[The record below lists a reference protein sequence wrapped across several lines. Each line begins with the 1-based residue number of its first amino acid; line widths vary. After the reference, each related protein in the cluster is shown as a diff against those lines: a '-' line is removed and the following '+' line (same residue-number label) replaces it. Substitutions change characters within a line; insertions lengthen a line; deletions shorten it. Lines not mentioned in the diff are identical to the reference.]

1 MPDPVRMQLVE
12 PSLVLQWP
20 APMEGQPK
28 EGFRSGE
35 FLRSVHRDDLR
46 VVAAGVSAVVSD
58 DAVRGQPHWEFLW
71 VQASADAVPTHVN
84 NTL

>member
-20 APMEGQPK
+20 HLWKDNRK

-35 FLRSVHRDDLR
+35 FLRSVRRDDLR

-58 DAVRGQPHWEFLW
+58 DAVRGQPHWELLW
-71 VQASADAVPTHVN
+71 VQASADAVPAHVK